1 MLTAY
6 LEAAGCEID
15 LRLWQF
21 LRHQFFVEKILLVL
35 QVAEWLRSQVNC
47 FDLLSWE
54 DGVDGLALL
63 WGGYTVLDVSEASN
77 LFDPRSLGGLLVK

>member
-21 LRHQFFVEKILLVL
+21 LRHQSFVEKTSLAL
-35 QVAEWLRSQVNC
+35 QAAEWLRSQVNC
-47 FDLLSWE
+47 FDLLSL
-54 DGVDGLALL
+54 GCGISGLALL
-63 WGGYTVLDVSEASN
+63 IGI
-77 LFDPRSLGGLLVK
+77 

>member
-6 LEAAGCEID
+6 LVAAGCEID

-47 FDLLSWE
+47 FDLLSW
-54 DGVDGLALL
+54 GYGIGGLALL
-63 WGGYTVLDVSEASN
+63 IGI
-77 LFDPRSLGGLLVK
+77 

>member
-21 LRHQFFVEKILLVL
+21 LRHQSFFEKTSLVL
-35 QVAEWLRSQVNC
+35 QAAEWLRSQVNC
-47 FDLLSWE
+47 FDLLSW
-54 DGVDGLALL
+54 GYGISGLALL
-63 WGGYTVLDVSEASN
+63 IGI
-77 LFDPRSLGGLLVK
+77 